1 MLRVTVASFEDAE
14 ACPLR
19 NVLDRLGDKW
29 SLLILTVLEDGPQ
42 RFNEIKRLLGDISQ
56 RVLAQKLRHLERD
69 GYVSRKVHDDRSLK
83 VVYAL
88 TEMGQSSL
96 TPIMHLMQWAIDM
109 HPQVRRSRIR
119 YDNSK
124 STAL

>member
-96 TPIMHLMQWAIDM
+96 TPIMQLMQWAIDM
-109 HPQVRRSRIR
+109 HPQVRRARIR

-124 STAL
+124 SAAI